1 MPRSLTERE
10 AWVRIRRWITDD
22 FKDPHVRVRYGDRRN
37 TDFGLCI
44 HIDTLEGIISTKT
57 RCKMEERLIKTAKH
71 KRIPMAKDEDFLFCA
86 YVWPAEDYASRKK
99 WLDRLIK
106 KLGGK

>member
-1 MPRSLTERE
+1 MPRDLTERE
-10 AWVRIRRWITDD
+10 AWVRIRKWITDD
-22 FKDPHVRVRYGDRRN
+22 FKDGKVGYSGN
-37 TDFGLCI
+37 TDFGLCT
-44 HIDTLEGIISTKT
+44 HIDALEDIISTKT
-57 RCKMEERLIKTAKH
+57 RWKMEDRLIKTAKH
-71 KRIPMAKDEDFLFCA
+71 RRVIEAKGEDFLFWT